1 MTTLLAALLEPAETV
16 TMPRKTQRAVTLA
29 SRTTGR
35 GKVGR
40 GHDDATPERLAQAR
54 GADGPGAA
62 AVDGRGVRRIADAF
76 DLLRRRN
83 LLDRIDVAANETLWH
98 AGDRLRGHWHRAQLD
113 GLSAVDLAR
122 PSVDGGVRGS
132 LAPSEAA
139 QRHRDEFR
147 RAAAAIGPRLMPF
160 VTGLVIDGRPVASLR
175 DLVRDTSHARTAEAL
190 ALERLREGLHRL
202 CGLWSMTPSARPVP
216 IKAWRDEAAG
226 RADGRTGPDG

>member
-1 MTTLLAALLEPAETV
+1 
-16 TMPRKTQRAVTLA
+16 MPRKANRAVTLA
-29 SRTTGR
+29 SRATDF

-54 GADGPGAA
+54 LADGPGAA
-62 AVDGRGVRRIADAF
+62 GIDGQGVRRIADAF

-83 LLDRIDVAANETLWH
+83 LLDRIDAAANETLWH
-98 AGDRLRGHWHRAQLD
+98 AGDRLRGHWHRARLD

-122 PSVDGGVRGS
+122 PSVDGGSRGGS

-147 RAAAAIGPRLMPF
+147 RAAEAIGPRLMPF
-160 VTGLVIDGRPVASLR
+160 VTGLVIEGRPVASLR
-175 DLVRDTSHARTAEAL
+175 DLVHDTSHARTAEAL

-202 CGLWSMTPSARPVP
+202 CSLWRMTPNVRPLP
-216 IKAWRDEAAG
+216 IRNSREAGTAAG
-226 RADGRTGPDG
+226 GQLDR

>member
-1 MTTLLAALLEPAETV
+1 
-16 TMPRKTQRAVTLA
+16 MPRKTNRGVTLA
-29 SRTTGR
+29 IRAPGL

-54 GADGPGAA
+54 RADGPGAA
-62 AVDGRGVRRIADAF
+62 GVDGQGVRRIADAF

-83 LLDRIDVAANETLWH
+83 LLDRSDVAANETLWH
-98 AGDRLRGHWHRAQLD
+98 AGDRLRGHWHRARLD
-113 GLSAVDLAR
+113 GLSGVDLAR

-132 LAPSEAA
+132 LAPGEAA

-147 RAAAAIGPRLMPF
+147 RAAEAIGSRLMPF
-160 VTGLVIDGRPVASLR
+160 VTGLVIEGRPVASLR
-175 DLVRDTSHARTAEAL
+175 SLVHDTSHARTAEAL

-202 CGLWSMTPSARPVP
+202 CSLWGMTPNARPLP

-226 RADGRTGPDG
+226 PADGRAPSID